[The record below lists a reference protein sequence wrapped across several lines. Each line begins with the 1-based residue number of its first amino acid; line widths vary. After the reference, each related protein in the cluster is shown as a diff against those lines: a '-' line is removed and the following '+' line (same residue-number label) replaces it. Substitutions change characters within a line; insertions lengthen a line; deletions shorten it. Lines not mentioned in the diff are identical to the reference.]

1 MIGGIFKLNKK
12 QRRKMAESNFKI
24 LKSGKLK
31 VKKGQKIN
39 LRPFI
44 TNSVENSVVGRLD
57 GIISK
62 ENVVVDT
69 EDLHQNVTSNMLSDI
84 HVASLAAKT
93 EKPGIS
99 TLVVTVNK
107 KNALDTFDLMR
118 DDSLGILLRT
128 STLTSC
134 YMELKQEWKNLNE
147 EDNSNFTNVLYVPEV
162 MVFVD
167 PDTGKLLKKPF
178 KVNIIILAI
187 PTKKNM
193 SEQGVEEFTDE
204 MAASRV
210 IADIMDSA
218 IKLGCK
224 DIIINPYCH
233 KYLISMPYDAGK
245 LWNNIVSTQRCI
257 EQFKSIIFAIEDEEL
272 FVSFNAAS
280 K

>member
-44 TNSVENSVVGRLD
+44 TNSVENSVVGSLD

-107 KNALDTFDLMR
+107 KNALDAFDLMR

-224 DIIINPYCH
+224 DIIIDPYCH

>member
-107 KNALDTFDLMR
+107 KNALDAFDLMR

-224 DIIINPYCH
+224 DIIIDPYCH

>member
-24 LKSGKLK
+24 LKPGKLK

-107 KNALDTFDLMR
+107 KNALDAFDLMR

-193 SEQGVEEFTDE
+193 SEQGIEEFTDE

-224 DIIINPYCH
+224 DIIIDPYCH

>member
-107 KNALDTFDLMR
+107 KNALDAFDLMR

-147 EDNSNFTNVLYVPEV
+147 DDNSNFTNVLYVPEV

-224 DIIINPYCH
+224 DIIIDPYCH

>member
-107 KNALDTFDLMR
+107 KNALDAFDLMR

-147 EDNSNFTNVLYVPEV
+147 DDNSNFTNVLYVPEI

-224 DIIINPYCH
+224 DIIIDPYCH

>member
-39 LRPFI
+39 LKPFI

-69 EDLHQNVTSNMLSDI
+69 EDLHQNVTSNMLSDV

-99 TLVVTVNK
+99 TLVVTINK
-107 KNALDTFDLMR
+107 KNALDAFDLMR

-147 EDNSNFTNVLYVPEV
+147 DDNSNFTNVLYVPEV

-224 DIIINPYCH
+224 DIIIDPYCH

>member
-107 KNALDTFDLMR
+107 KNALDAFDLMR

-134 YMELKQEWKNLNE
+134 YMELKQEWKDLNE

-178 KVNIIILAI
+178 NVNIIILAI

-224 DIIINPYCH
+224 VIIIDPYCH

>member
-107 KNALDTFDLMR
+107 KNALDAFDLMR

-134 YMELKQEWKNLNE
+134 YMELKQEWKDLNE

-224 DIIINPYCH
+224 DIIIDPYCH

>member
-99 TLVVTVNK
+99 TLVVTINK
-107 KNALDTFDLMR
+107 KNALDAFDLMR

-147 EDNSNFTNVLYVPEV
+147 DDNSNFTNVLYVPEI

-224 DIIINPYCH
+224 DIIIDPYCH

>member
-107 KNALDTFDLMR
+107 KNALDAFDLMR

-134 YMELKQEWKNLNE
+134 YMELKQEWKDLNE

-224 DIIINPYCH
+224 DIIIDPYCH

-245 LWNNIVSTQRCI
+245 LWNNIVSTKRCI

>member
-69 EDLHQNVTSNMLSDI
+69 EDLHQNITSNMLSDI

-107 KNALDTFDLMR
+107 KNALDAFDLMR

-134 YMELKQEWKNLNE
+134 YMELKQEWKDLNE

-224 DIIINPYCH
+224 DIIIDPYCH

>member
-107 KNALDTFDLMR
+107 KNALDAFDLMR

-134 YMELKQEWKNLNE
+134 YMELKQEWKDLNE

-224 DIIINPYCH
+224 DIIIDPYCH

-272 FVSFNAAS
+272 FVSFNASS

>member
-107 KNALDTFDLMR
+107 KNALDAFDLMR

-147 EDNSNFTNVLYVPEV
+147 DDNSNFTNVLYVPEV

-224 DIIINPYCH
+224 DIIIDPYCH

-272 FVSFNAAS
+272 FVSFNASS

>member
-107 KNALDTFDLMR
+107 KNALDAFDLMR

-147 EDNSNFTNVLYVPEV
+147 DDNSNFTNVLYVPEV

-224 DIIINPYCH
+224 DIIIDPYCH

-245 LWNNIVSTQRCI
+245 LWNNIVSTKRCI

>member
-107 KNALDTFDLMR
+107 KNALDAFDLMR

-134 YMELKQEWKNLNE
+134 YMELKQEWKDLNE
-147 EDNSNFTNVLYVPEV
+147 DDNSNFTNVLYVPEV

-224 DIIINPYCH
+224 DIIIDPYCH

>member
-99 TLVVTVNK
+99 TLVVTINK
-107 KNALDTFDLMR
+107 KNALDAFDLMR

-147 EDNSNFTNVLYVPEV
+147 DDNSNFTNVLYVPEV

-193 SEQGVEEFTDE
+193 SEQGIEEFTDE

-224 DIIINPYCH
+224 DIIIDPYCH

>member
-99 TLVVTVNK
+99 TLVVTINK
-107 KNALDTFDLMR
+107 KNALDAFDLMR

-147 EDNSNFTNVLYVPEV
+147 DDNSNFTNVLYVPEV

-224 DIIINPYCH
+224 DIIIDPYCH